1 MQFIIENWQFFV
13 ALFCGI
19 LELIL
24 LIVLKKRP
32 EVVDTSLFADLVEWI
47 YIAES
52 RFKIGEEKMAFV
64 LDQAKE
70 HLKERYVEKDVRELV
85 EFILSL
91 PQKKESRNEK

>member
-1 MQFIIENWQFFV
+1 MQFIVDNWQFFV

-32 EVVDTSLFADLVEWI
+32 EVIDTSLFADLVEWI

-52 RFKIGEEKMAFV
+52 RFKIGDEKMAYV
-64 LDQAKE
+64 LEQAKE
-70 HLKERYVEKDVRELV
+70 RLKERFVEKDVRELV

-91 PQKKESRNEK
+91 PQKKGIKDEK